1 MMKMLKPGKSIQIRQ
16 HITPKARAI
25 TSQLSSRFGISLKD
39 FEAACTGD
47 LGAIQRIG
55 TLSKQAR
62 FMNQYVPQL
71 KESYLEII
79 QGTETYNLAL
89 ADILK
94 AAGSSALKIDRAAN
108 QTALADQKYV
118 HGKIELFQQ
127 YLTDKKAENTRHVYQ
142 LNYQQIKG
150 YMDAFLIDV
159 DRSQQVIDQGLRPEI
174 KQLETDRNY
183 RDREINEYL
192 SNGDEARLDLMPK
205 KQYSGIKGKFQQ
217 LMTSLGF

>member
-1 MMKMLKPGKSIQIRQ
+1 NS
-16 HITPKARAI
+16 
-25 TSQLSSRFGISLKD
+25 
-39 FEAACTGD
+39 
-47 LGAIQRIG
+47 
-55 TLSKQAR
+55 
-62 FMNQYVPQL
+62 
-71 KESYLEII
+71 
-79 QGTETYNLAL
+79 
-89 ADILK
+89 
-94 AAGSSALKIDRAAN
+94 
-108 QTALADQKYV
+108 TALADRKYV
-118 HGKIELFQQ
+118 HQKIELSQQ

-150 YMDAFLIDV
+150 YMDAFLVDV

-217 LMTSLGF
+217 LMSSLGF